1 MCCTGFIKRFLPF
14 ALTFAAGLFIAS
26 FFMPIGF
33 SRSGSHHRGN
43 HRNEFRELQMK
54 YEKSEEENIRL
65 RNQLD
70 ELKMNG
76 EFLEHSQVL
85 EIPGEMDF
93 DIPPPPVAPAAPP
106 RRR

>member
-33 SRSGSHHRGN
+33 SRLGSCHHEN

-54 YEKSEEENIRL
+54 YEQSEEENFRL
-65 RNQLD
+65 RIEMYGAKSVSPVLD
-70 ELKMNG
+70 QDIDIDGELP
-76 EFLEHSQVL
+76 LV
-85 EIPGEMDF
+85 
-93 DIPPPPVAPAAPP
+93 PPPPVAPAAPQ
-106 RRR
+106 RHR